1 MCMHLSCIY
10 AIMSVNFFVSQAFRE
25 SAVPGASELLQQ
37 LADAKTEEEKEAI
50 KNAVVSAARSL

>member
-1 MCMHLSCIY
+1 MNEVSI
-10 AIMSVNFFVSQAFRE
+10 INFLQAFRE

-50 KNAVVSAARSL
+50 KSAVVSAVRST